1 MSTQPDP
8 TYSTLNPLPPTM
20 VSPDG
25 RYVAAEQPV
34 AVPAHEVVMPEPIDS
49 RTVATTTG
57 RRYAFDSAI
66 VGIAGI
72 GLITIG
78 LIAITRGGF
87 DGPMNQPVV
96 NVIGFTH
103 TTTLGLI
110 EIGIGLCLLLSA
122 VARSR
127 SAATFF
133 GLALGIGG
141 VVGAVQTDSFRRSLA
156 LESGLAWIAVATG
169 AVVVLVSLLMPRML
183 RTSTRVESV

>member
-8 TYSTLNPLPPTM
+8 TFSTLNPTPPTM

-25 RYVAAEQPV
+25 RDVAAEQPV
-34 AVPAHEVVMPEPIDS
+34 AVPAQEVVMAEPIDS

-66 VGIAGI
+66 VGLAGI

-122 VARSR
+122 AARSR

-133 GLALGIGG
+133 GLVLGIGG
-141 VVGAVQTDSFRRSLA
+141 VVGAVQTDSFRRSLD